1 MINRIEP
8 AWVPAERGPPARGPV
23 VNDVIYIALSA
34 VLFAAIVYMHGG
46 LGHPVLG

>member
-1 MINRIEP
+1 MINRME
-8 AWVPAERGPPARGPV
+8 PARGPL

>member
-1 MINRIEP
+1 MINRMEP
-8 AWVPAERGPPARGPV
+8 AWVTAARGPL